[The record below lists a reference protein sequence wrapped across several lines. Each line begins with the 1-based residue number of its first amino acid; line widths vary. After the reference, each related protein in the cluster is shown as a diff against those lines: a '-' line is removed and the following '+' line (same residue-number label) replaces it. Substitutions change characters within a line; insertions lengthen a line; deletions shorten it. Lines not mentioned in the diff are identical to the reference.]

1 MKVVS
6 ESDLRVALLSGAV
19 VLFEAGVER
28 EVSDEI
34 GSVAL
39 QMGAKLSGAPEPVVE
54 SAEEP
59 AETWVE
65 EVAAMDTDIEINL
78 NDEPKTFEDLDAV
91 VAAIETLVN
100 ESNPE
105 DFKTDN
111 SPKAAA
117 VTRVAGRTVATD
129 EREAAWQAYLDR

>member
-39 QMGAKLSGAPEPVVE
+39 LASGVMAQRRGPQRAVRIPRCLVFLFLSIPPTG
-54 SAEEP
+54 
-59 AETWVE
+59 W
-65 EVAAMDTDIEINL
+65 
-78 NDEPKTFEDLDAV
+78 
-91 VAAIETLVN
+91 
-100 ESNPE
+100 
-105 DFKTDN
+105 
-111 SPKAAA
+111 
-117 VTRVAGRTVATD
+117 
-129 EREAAWQAYLDR
+129 

>member
-39 QMGAKLSGAPEPVVE
+39 QMGAKISGLPEPVVE
-54 SAEEP
+54 STEEP

-78 NDEPKTFEDLDAV
+78 NDEPKPFEDLDAV

-100 ESNPE
+100 ESNPD

-117 VTRVAGRTVATD
+117 VNRVAGRTVATD
-129 EREAAWQAYLDR
+129 EWEAPCQAYLDR

>member
-19 VLFEAGVER
+19 VLFEAGWR
-28 EVSDEI
+28 EVSGEI

-65 EVAAMDTDIEINL
+65 VAAMDTDIEINL
-78 NDEPKTFEDLDAV
+78 NDEPKTL
-91 VAAIETLVN
+91 
-100 ESNPE
+100 
-105 DFKTDN
+105 
-111 SPKAAA
+111 
-117 VTRVAGRTVATD
+117 RT
-129 EREAAWQAYLDR
+129 

>member
-39 QMGAKLSGAPEPVVE
+39 QM
-54 SAEEP
+54 
-59 AETWVE
+59 
-65 EVAAMDTDIEINL
+65 
-78 NDEPKTFEDLDAV
+78 
-91 VAAIETLVN
+91 
-100 ESNPE
+100 
-105 DFKTDN
+105 
-111 SPKAAA
+111 
-117 VTRVAGRTVATD
+117 
-129 EREAAWQAYLDR
+129 

>member
-6 ESDLRVALLSGAV
+6 EADLRVALLSGAV

-39 QMGAKLSGAPEPVVE
+39 QMGAKLSGTLEPVVE
-54 SAEEP
+54 STEEP
-59 AETWVE
+59 VETWVE
-65 EVAAMDTDIEINL
+65 E
-78 NDEPKTFEDLDAV
+78 

-117 VTRVAGRTVATD
+117 VNRVAGRTVATD

>member
-6 ESDLRVALLSGAV
+6 EADLRVALLSGAV

-39 QMGAKLSGAPEPVVE
+39 QMGAKISGLPEPVVE
-54 SAEEP
+54 STEEP
-59 AETWVE
+59 VETWVE

-78 NDEPKTFEDLDAV
+78 NDESKTFEDLDAV

-117 VTRVAGRTVATD
+117 VNRVAGRTIATD
-129 EREAAWQAYLDR
+129 EREGAWQAYLDR